1 MTLAKK
7 MKTWL
12 LIFPA
17 FAFTACATSSLPKAP
32 PPEAEYLKMTN
43 RKFVSPSDG
52 MIFRLSLGE
61 NLNQNT
67 GGITP
72 IPKGIIGERQATA
85 SFYSIEDLGGAGY
98 GSAES
103 SIAEGF
109 EHLIDHLE
117 IQHEPSSGRIL
128 VTEDTSDALP
138 CKRYVLFTPT
148 RPGYGVDYLAPSYD
162 INLEDQGFP
171 SSPPEVIL
179 LREDRAWVGGKI
191 IPISRIPKS
200 KHPFS
205 LGG

>member
-1 MTLAKK
+1 

-17 FAFTACATSSLPKAP
+17 FAFSACATSSQPKAP
-32 PPEAEYLKMTN
+32 PPKAEYLKVAN
-43 RKFVSPSDG
+43 RTFVNPSDG
-52 MIFRLSLGE
+52 VTFRLSLGK
-61 NLNQNT
+61 NLNQDT

-72 IPKGIIGERQATA
+72 IPEGITGERQATA
-85 SFYSIEDLGGAGY
+85 SFYSIEDGVGAGY

-103 SIAEGF
+103 SIAEGVQ
-109 EHLIDHLE
+109 HLIDRLKV
-117 IQHEPSSGRIL
+117 QHEPTSGRIL

-138 CKRYVLFTPT
+138 CKRYILFTPT
-148 RPGYGVDYLAPSYD
+148 HPGYNVDYLAPHYE
-162 INLEDQGFP
+162 INLEEQGFP
-171 SSPPEVIL
+171 MSPPEVIL
-179 LREDRAWVGGKI
+179 LPDDRAWVEGKI